1 MLNENFRDML
11 LALNDAGVDYLLVG
25 AYALA
30 AHGSPRATG
39 DIDFW
44 VRADIDNAKRV
55 WSALISFGAPTAQ
68 VTIHDFATPDIVFQI
83 GLPPERIDI
92 LTSISGVEFADAWNS
107 RLEVEIEAMTVP
119 VLGLKDL
126 LVNKSSSGRE
136 KDKADIPTIKRLLGE
151 TGQA

>member
-11 LALNDAGVDYLLVG
+11 LALNDAGVEYLLVG

-44 VRADIDNAKRV
+44 VRADIENSKRV
-55 WSALISFGAPTAQ
+55 WSALISFGAPTSEIT
-68 VTIHDFATPDIVFQI
+68 VNDFATAGIVFQI

-92 LTSISGVEFADAWNS
+92 LTSISGVNFADAWTC
-107 RLEVEIEAMTVP
+107 RLVVEIDGMSVP

-136 KDKADIPTIKRLLGE
+136 KDNADIPTIKRLLG
-151 TGQA
+151 

>member
-1 MLNENFRDML
+1 ML
-11 LALNDAGVDYLLVG
+11 LALNDAGVEYLLVG

-44 VRADIDNAKRV
+44 VRADIENSKRV
-55 WSALISFGAPTAQ
+55 WSALISFGAPTSEIT
-68 VTIHDFATPDIVFQI
+68 VDDFATVDVVFQI

-92 LTSISGVEFADAWNS
+92 LTSISGVNFADAWTC
-107 RLEVEIEAMTVP
+107 RLVVEIDGMSVP

-136 KDKADIPTIKRLLGE
+136 KDNADIPTIKRLLG
-151 TGQA
+151 

>member
-11 LALNDAGVDYLLVG
+11 LALNGAGVDYLLVG

-44 VRADIDNAKRV
+44 VRADTENAKRV
-55 WSALISFGAPTAQ
+55 WSALVTFGAPTSQ
-68 VTIHDFATPDIVFQI
+68 ITIDDFSAPDIVFQI
-83 GLPPERIDI
+83 GLPPQRIDI
-92 LTSISGVEFADAWNS
+92 LTSISGVDFPDAWKS
-107 RLEVEIEAMTVP
+107 RLVVEIDGMSVP

-126 LVNKSSSGRE
+126 LLNKSSTGRD
-136 KDKADIPTIKRLLGE
+136 KDKADVPTIKRLLG
-151 TGQA
+151 